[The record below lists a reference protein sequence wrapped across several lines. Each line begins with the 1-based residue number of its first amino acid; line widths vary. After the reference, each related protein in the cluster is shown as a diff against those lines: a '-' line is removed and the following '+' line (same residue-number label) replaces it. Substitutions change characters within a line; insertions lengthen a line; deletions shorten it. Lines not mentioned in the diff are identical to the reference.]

1 MKKIFLTLA
10 ILSGII
16 TSAQVKIGDNVT
28 TLNANSVLELESA
41 NKGVLF
47 PRVALTS
54 TTSFSPL
61 AAHVV
66 AMVVYNTATTSDV
79 TPGLYTNNGTIWVK
93 NEAVTTSLVKNYIAT
108 EIATSLAIN
117 GNQVYAIKGEFT
129 TLGTNA
135 LVTIAKPTGMTG
147 YYKITTYLNGTTF
160 RSDISSF
167 NIDPL
172 VTSNNVITGNGL
184 FSEIYPAGTY
194 TYTLEYFK

>member
-1 MKKIFLTLA
+1 MKKIFLTLV

-16 TSAQVKIGDNVT
+16 TSAQVKIGDNET
-28 TLNANSVLELESA
+28 TLNTNSLLELESA

-66 AMVVYNTATTSDV
+66 GIVVYNTATTGDV
-79 TPGLYTNNGTIWVK
+79 TPGLYTNNGTVWVK
-93 NEAVTTSLVKNYIAT
+93 NEGVTTSLVKNYIAT

-117 GNQVYAIKGEFT
+117 GNQIYAIKGEFT

-135 LVTIAKPTGMTG
+135 LVTIAIPTGMTG
-147 YYKITTYLNGTTF
+147 YYKITTYLNGMTF
-160 RSDISSF
+160 RNDISSF

-172 VTSNNVITGNGL
+172 VTSNNVITGSGL
-184 FSEIYPAGTY
+184 FSEVYPAGTY
-194 TYTLEYFK
+194 SYILEYFK